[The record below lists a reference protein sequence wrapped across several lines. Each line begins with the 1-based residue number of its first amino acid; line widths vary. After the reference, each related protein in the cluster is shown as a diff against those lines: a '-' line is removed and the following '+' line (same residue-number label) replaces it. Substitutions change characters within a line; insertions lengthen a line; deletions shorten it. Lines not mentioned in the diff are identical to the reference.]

1 MRRYWTEEEW
11 DTFREAVLDLGATKA
26 CAEYLL
32 EAFPRHQPE
41 KMLNAARELIP
52 EISPTDEFAA
62 LLRAANTP
70 FIHKYYDGKKVI
82 NGESWIGISRVREA
96 IRAQMT
102 VTQLARWRMWP
113 LPYARA
119 LSEIL
124 RERFNIEPSTID
136 GCVLYEQK
144 AVYDAFGLREKHS
157 VTRSESPAKAKVE
170 ATVEPKVEPKV
181 EATVETKVEAKVEA
195 TVETKVK
202 PKAKAE
208 AGLQERFTKK
218 RQALADS
225 QEYWAS
231 VLQDLNE
238 RRAVAIEELD
248 QATKLLAE
256 FDQKAE
262 SLLALLG

>member
-1 MRRYWTEEEW
+1 MRRYWTDEEW

-32 EAFPRHQPE
+32 EAFPKHQPE

-52 EISPTDEFAA
+52 EIEPTDEFAA

-119 LSEIL
+119 LNEIL

-170 ATVEPKVEPKV
+170 APVEPKV
-181 EATVETKVEAKVEA
+181 EAQVEA
-195 TVETKVK
+195 TVVTKVK

-208 AGLQERFTKK
+208 EGLQERFTKK

-231 VLQDLNE
+231 VLQDLDE